1 MFPFYYLGYLR
12 NYQKIL
18 VTIQAKPEITQ
29 KNLAQSSGTILDDI
43 KYHIKNMD
51 RLGTIKHKGST
62 KSGKWG
68 IKIDHK
74 DNTTNIKKYICTKII
89 KY

>member
-1 MFPFYYLGYLR
+1 
-12 NYQKIL
+12 
-18 VTIQAKPEITQ
+18 
-29 KNLAQSSGTILDDI
+29 
-43 KYHIKNMD
+43 MD